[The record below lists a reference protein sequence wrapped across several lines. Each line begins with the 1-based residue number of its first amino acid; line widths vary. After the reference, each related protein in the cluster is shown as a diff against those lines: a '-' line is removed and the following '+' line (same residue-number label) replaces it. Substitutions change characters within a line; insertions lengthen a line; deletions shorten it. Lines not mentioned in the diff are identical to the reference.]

1 MDKAVV
7 CGKGKGEF
15 YISVESNIGHDYRI
29 TRYKKEAYVFCNR
42 DMHHAHFIADAW
54 GMEVK
59 EIF

>member
-15 YISVESNIGHDYRI
+15 YISVESNIGHSYQI
-29 TRYKKEAYVFCNR
+29 THDKKEAYVFCNH
-42 DMHHAHFIADAW
+42 DIHHAHFIADVW
-54 GMEVK
+54 DMEVK